1 MKTYNKIKWLL
12 GISMVFVLIV
22 TTNLIDRNNFI
33 QVKDSVTSLYEDRL
47 VAKNIIYDMSVSIHD
62 LELAI
67 VIDSSFQA
75 ENKIEATKDH
85 LENLIDRFETTKLTK
100 EEQKVF
106 EKFKQGVQDLSASST
121 PGSREST
128 SQQLM
133 QNTQLLKQKLNDLAE
148 IQLAEGGVQM
158 GITKKAVETVEL
170 FTSIEIYVL
179 IFLAIVIQ
187 IIILYDP
194 KRSSKE
200 S

>member
-33 QVKDSVTSLYEDRL
+33 QVKDSVTSIYEDRL
-47 VAKNIIYDMSVSIHD
+47 VAKNIIYDMSISIHEM
-62 LELAI
+62 ELAI
-67 VIDSSFQA
+67 VSDSTMTA
-75 ENKIEATKDH
+75 ENDVKATKEH

-100 EEQKVF
+100 EEEKVF
-106 EKFKQGVQDLSASST
+106 DKFKQGVQDLTASGSAGT
-121 PGSREST
+121 REST
-128 SQQLM
+128 NKQLV
-133 QNTQLLKQKLNDLAE
+133 QNIQLLKQKLNDLAE
-148 IQLAEGGVQM
+148 IQLAEGSVQM

-187 IIILYDP
+187 IIILYEP
-194 KRSSKE
+194 KKTTQD
-200 S
+200 

>member
-67 VIDSSFQA
+67 VTDSSFQA
-75 ENKIEATKDH
+75 DNKIKTTKDH
-85 LENLIDRFETTKLTK
+85 LENLIVRFETTKLTK
-100 EEQKVF
+100 EEEKVF
-106 EKFKQGVQDLSASST
+106 KKFKQGVQDLSAKSAA
-121 PGSREST
+121 GSRESIDST
-128 SQQLM
+128 LLQSS
-133 QNTQLLKQKLNDLAE
+133 QLLKQKLNDLAE